1 MTSAELMLLILLGA
15 VLIIDVITG
24 IRYKKLQK
32 EISKYAKWIKEIINN
47 IAEEEKKIDKEIEN
61 ITNSVWNN
69 KVVDDVTIIREKGK
83 HGLQLCPYHDDVM
96 EDYAQHQAAVVGNLN
111 LIRKQKNKMMQ
122 DTVEK
127 MAEEFMENDG
137 GNE

>member
-15 VLIIDVITG
+15 VLIIDVITS

-32 EISKYAKWIKEIINN
+32 EISKYAKWIKEIIDN
-47 IAEEEKKIDKEIEN
+47 IAAEEKKIDKEIEN
-61 ITNSVWNN
+61 ITNNVWNN

-96 EDYAQHQAAVVGNLN
+96 EDYAQHQAAIVGNLN

>member
-1 MTSAELMLLILLGA
+1 MTSAELMLLILLGT

>member
-1 MTSAELMLLILLGA
+1 
-15 VLIIDVITG
+15 
-24 IRYKKLQK
+24 
-32 EISKYAKWIKEIINN
+32 
-47 IAEEEKKIDKEIEN
+47 
-61 ITNSVWNN
+61 
-69 KVVDDVTIIREKGK
+69 
-83 HGLQLCPYHDDVM
+83 M
-96 EDYAQHQAAVVGNLN
+96 EDYAQHQAAIVGNLN

>member
-32 EISKYAKWIKEIINN
+32 EISKYAKWVKEIINN